1 MAGVDIRPLELDG
14 VFLITPKR
22 FPDGR
27 GFFSEIWKRE
37 ALESAGLTFDF
48 IQDNYSYSAVS
59 GVVRGMH
66 YQTPPFAQTKLV
78 MVLSGRV
85 IDAVFDLRRKSPTFG
100 KSLAVELS
108 AENGHQLLIP
118 KGLAHGFAVV
128 EPNTA
133 VLYKV
138 DAPYAPHHEAGI
150 HFADPDLG
158 IVWPFDSATAVL
170 SKKDAVLPRLK
181 DAANPF

>member
-1 MAGVDIRPLELDG
+1 MAGIDIRPLEIEG
-14 VFLITPKR
+14 VFLLTPKR

-37 ALESAGLTFDF
+37 ALASAGLSFDF

-59 GVVRGMH
+59 GVVRGLH

-78 MVLSGRV
+78 MVLSGRI
-85 IDAVFDLRRKSPTFG
+85 IDAVVDLRKASPTFR
-100 KSLAVELS
+100 KVLKVELS
-108 AENGHQLLIP
+108 AENGHQLLVP

-138 DAPYAPHHEAGI
+138 DAPYAPNHEAGI
-150 HFADPDLG
+150 HFADPDLQ
-158 IVWPFDSATAVL
+158 IDWPFDSSTAVL

-181 DAANPF
+181 DAPNPF

>member
-1 MAGVDIRPLELDG
+1 MAGIDIRPLEIEG
-14 VFLITPKR
+14 VFLLTPKR

-37 ALESAGLTFDF
+37 ALESAGLSVDF

-59 GVVRGMH
+59 GVVRGLH

-78 MVLSGRV
+78 MVLTGRIV
-85 IDAVFDLRRKSPTFG
+85 DAVVDLRTKSPTFRRVL
-100 KSLAVELS
+100 KVDLS
-108 AENGHQLLIP
+108 AENGHQLLVP
-118 KGLAHGFAVV
+118 KGLAHGFAVI

-138 DAPYAPHHEAGI
+138 DAPYAPSHEAGI
-150 HFADPDLG
+150 HFADPDLR
-158 IVWPFDSATAVL
+158 IEWPFDSATAIL
-170 SKKDAVLPRLK
+170 SKKDAALPRLK
-181 DAANPF
+181 DAPNPF